1 MKLIYFT
8 KDTRGGEIR
17 IGIARKRR
25 LQKRLQQLQ
34 LGNPGE
40 LKLLGV
46 IRARN
51 ARALVRELHTTF
63 SDAHV
68 RGEWFTPA
76 PELEAYI
83 RSHAVMP

>member
-1 MKLIYFT
+1 MKLIYFV

-25 LQKRLQQLQ
+25 LDIRLHQLQ

-68 RGEWFTPA
+68 RGEWFKPA